1 MESPSILKHLRDII
15 LLPFTVTFIVPY
27 LLYVYEVK
35 DGLIPHS
42 VGIKLTG
49 WLIAVAGS
57 ALFVYTVFLFKII
70 GQGTL
75 APWQPTQKLIVE
87 GPYRYCRNPM
97 ILGVFFM
104 LIGEGLMLYS
114 VNIIA
119 WSVLFFIINTFYFIL
134 FEEPGLMQRFGSDYH
149 RYKKH
154 VPRWF
159 PRLTPFRLS
168 NS

>member
-27 LLYVYEVK
+27 LLYDSK
-35 DGLIPHS
+35 DVVIPHT
-42 VGIKLTG
+42 VTLKLIG

-57 ALFVYTVFLFKII
+57 ALFVYTVFLFKML

-97 ILGVFFM
+97 ISGVFFM
-104 LIGEGLMLYS
+104 IVGEGLMLYS
-114 VNIIA
+114 TNILA
-119 WSVLFFIINTFYFIL
+119 WAVAFFIINTLYFI
-134 FEEPGLMQRFGSDYH
+134 FVEERSMMQRFGSDYLK
-149 RYKKH
+149 YKKH
-154 VPRWF
+154 VPRWI
-159 PRLTPFRLS
+159 PRFTPFRLL